1 MKDVQDLF
9 PGNYETLQ
17 KEFKEDLSGKMYYR
31 CKRLGTAGVNGTDPS
46 SHLRLSSPAISK
58 ITPLGPWK

>member
-17 KEFKEDLSGKMYYR
+17 KEFKED
-31 CKRLGTAGVNGTDPS
+31 V
-46 SHLRLSSPAISK
+46 SK
-58 ITPLGPWK
+58 WKDVLQV

>member
-17 KEFKEDLSGKMYYR
+17 KEFKEDVSGKMYYR
-31 CKRLGTAGVNGTDPS
+31 CKRLGTAGVNGTDPV
-46 SHLRLSSPAISK
+46 IC
-58 ITPLGPWK
+58 G